1 MRKKITPNRLLCAP
15 PGLSRFAV
23 KNCLNAVSYGL
34 CDSLDFYQRNQKNQK
49 DHSSDSLIS
58 LGCRRGLRHYISAA
72 PNPEPIS
79 RTILTF
85 TPISQFLTMK
95 RKLSSSPVSMADWLA
110 FKPYNA
116 ATPYDKFYLDL
127 ANEVFN
133 YFNHPESD
141 MRDMFE
147 RRLLV
152 KASVALVSH
161 FEDFI
166 NELGLWSAFVRK
178 QKELYG
184 WYLPFYDLSE
194 YDEEY
199 INQED
204 YGFLLWHFLQNGAGK
219 TINPKAEPL
228 LAAAGFCYELF
239 EPLIDEAPVN
249 DFYDKWFGFGE
260 EIEFFPLKNRLQ
272 WLAFDSYLFGLEI
285 GDRWTKAV
293 EESFSQKNSVLPPD
307 KFAYLIQDDFL
318 YIKRSSLCALTM
330 AEWMAEWK
338 GLPGIKKFGHRVGG
352 FFEYEGYEGK
362 YVNFR
367 YLSSK
372 RLFPIREESADFPK
386 HEMKPGNEIAFF
398 NAVEWKDEWWLTGI
412 FLTYPAD
419 QRMAEEMKVNP
430 LNQNFYGQTAETQ
443 QKIREITADM
453 EAGFL
458 EFFGDRLVFFDSEKE
473 MNEAFDEQTHWWN
486 KYKTKD
492 PGDRPPSPYLEKMKI
507 AFEQLHSGLEP
518 VPGPW
523 AAYFEPGEGV
533 NMSPAIPDFVKFLEK
548 ENLEPKEST
557 ALFFS
562 FFRECSPFLAHLLA
576 SRYSLR
582 NLRSPVIPEPGHAE
596 KYFDFF
602 LRYYNP
608 GAFGEPKPNV
618 SLAPEE

>member
-1 MRKKITPNRLLCAP
+1 
-15 PGLSRFAV
+15 
-23 KNCLNAVSYGL
+23 
-34 CDSLDFYQRNQKNQK
+34 
-49 DHSSDSLIS
+49 
-58 LGCRRGLRHYISAA
+58 
-72 PNPEPIS
+72 
-79 RTILTF
+79 
-85 TPISQFLTMK
+85 MK

-110 FKPYNA
+110 MKPYDF
-116 ATPYDKFYLDL
+116 ATPYDKFYLGL
-127 ANEVFN
+127 ANEVFS
-133 YFNHPESD
+133 YFNQPESD

-166 NELGLWSAFVRK
+166 NELGLWNTFVRK

-249 DFYDKWFGFGE
+249 DFYDEWFGFGE
-260 EIEFFPLKNRLQ
+260 EIDFFPLKKRLQ
-272 WLAFDSYLFGLEI
+272 WLAFESYLFGQEMSA
-285 GDRWTKAV
+285 RWFKAV
-293 EESFSQKNSVLPPD
+293 EKSLSEKTLPLNQD
-307 KFAYLIQDDFL
+307 KLAYLLQDDFL
-318 YIKRSSLCALTM
+318 YLKRSSLCALTM
-330 AEWMAEWK
+330 AECMAEWK

-352 FFEYEGYEGK
+352 FFEYEGSDGK

-372 RLFPIREESADFPK
+372 RLFPIRKESADFPV
-386 HEMKPGNEIAFF
+386 HDMKPGEVIAFF
-398 NAVEWKDEWWLTGI
+398 NAVEWKGDWWLTGLL
-412 FLTYPAD
+412 LTYPAD
-419 QRMAEEMKVNP
+419 QRKVEELRLNP
-430 LNQNFYGQTAETQ
+430 LNRNFYAQTEETQ
-443 QKIREITADM
+443 QKLREITADM

-458 EFFGDRLVFFDSEKE
+458 EYFGDRLVFFDSDKE
-473 MNEAFDEQTHWWN
+473 MKQAFQEQTNWWN
-486 KYKTKD
+486 TYKTKD
-492 PGDRPPSPYLEKMKI
+492 PDDRPPSPYFEKMEA
-507 AFEQLHSGLEP
+507 AFRKSHP
-518 VPGPW
+518 VPKSAPGPW
-523 AAYFEPGEGV
+523 AAYYEPGEGV
-533 NMSPAIPDFVKFLEK
+533 SMSPAIPDFVKFLER

-562 FFRECSPFLAHLLA
+562 FFHECSPSLARLLA
-576 SRYSLR
+576 DRYPLR
-582 NLRSPVIPEPGHAE
+582 NIQSPVITEPDHAE

-618 SLAPEE
+618 SLAPEV